1 MIKKEN
7 IKNVLEYI
15 LLVFLFFIGLKK
27 GGYYKQDELILVY
40 FIQIILGI
48 YFSLCF
54 RNFKN
59 IKNTDIL
66 FFTFSLSY
74 FLALFFIPAT
84 MSGAL
89 NTSIKIYTMYLIYL
103 IVSRSRNKE
112 KFINAIAIFTVIF
125 SIIGI
130 DEIGIRILDKP
141 LRLIGSGYLEYEGKI
156 SSILQYS
163 NLLGLLCII
172 SIIYLKDKLLK
183 ENSNNSNVK
192 KVLINTI
199 NLFLGITL
207 ILTQSKMAFLLYIL
221 SSILICILKK
231 NYKYIIYTFFEI
243 LCAFI
248 LSVLILKYNVYLVI
262 TLGLI
267 CYFGINYVIN
277 KIRIKNA
284 DIYILGLFI
293 ILNIV
298 FLLCNTYILNE
309 NEIILRFK
317 EYFIS
322 FDSTISRFTYYMDAL
337 KLSTNSIIN
346 FLVGQGGNAFRT
358 LYETV
363 QQQQYISMEIHSSL
377 IQILLESG
385 ILGLVNFLA
394 LIIFVLVK
402 SKNDIYKFILVIILA
417 FSCFDVFFTYTYMLF
432 ILAIIIGL
440 CSKEECKIKM
450 NNVYFGINVA
460 VYFIVLVINTF
471 LIIGYIIA
479 PVKVDNLNLS
489 LQDQQTVMNKCEL
502 ALKFDRFDL
511 NYISNY
517 NVACKTYLEIMDI
530 KKELYGQDD
539 EEKRKEVV
547 YIIQDNINK
556 ELEYEKSN
564 KYVYKDYIYY
574 VCEYLDYMV
583 QNDYSYD
590 LKLGYEIY
598 LENLMNILRKLK
610 LEHGYND
617 YAMQIYYDGIE
628 MVYYE
633 YSRVNLLINSDKI
646 NSILTSIE
654 ENISISL

>member
-15 LLVFLFFIGLKK
+15 LLVLLFFIGLKK

-248 LSVLILKYNVYLVI
+248 LSVLIL
-262 TLGLI
+262 I

-298 FLLCNTYILNE
+298 FLLCNTYILNK

-440 CSKEECKIKM
+440 CSKKECKIKM
-450 NNVYFGINVA
+450 NNVYLGINVA
-460 VYFIVLVINTF
+460 VYVIILVINTS
-471 LIIGYIIA
+471 LIIGYIVE

-489 LQDQQTVMNKCEL
+489 LQEQQTVMNRCET

-530 KKELYGQDD
+530 KRK
-539 EEKRKEVV
+539 EKR
-547 YIIQDNINK
+547 
-556 ELEYEKSN
+556 SC
-564 KYVYKDYIYY
+564 KYYT
-574 VCEYLDYMV
+574 
-583 QNDYSYD
+583 
-590 LKLGYEIY
+590 
-598 LENLMNILRKLK
+598 R
-610 LEHGYND
+610 
-617 YAMQIYYDGIE
+617 
-628 MVYYE
+628 
-633 YSRVNLLINSDKI
+633 
-646 NSILTSIE
+646 
-654 ENISISL
+654 

>member
-1 MIKKEN
+1 
-7 IKNVLEYI
+7 
-15 LLVFLFFIGLKK
+15 
-27 GGYYKQDELILVY
+27 
-40 FIQIILGI
+40 
-48 YFSLCF
+48 
-54 RNFKN
+54 
-59 IKNTDIL
+59 
-66 FFTFSLSY
+66 
-74 FLALFFIPAT
+74 
-84 MSGAL
+84 
-89 NTSIKIYTMYLIYL
+89 
-103 IVSRSRNKE
+103 
-112 KFINAIAIFTVIF
+112 
-125 SIIGI
+125 
-130 DEIGIRILDKP
+130 
-141 LRLIGSGYLEYEGKI
+141 
-156 SSILQYS
+156 
-163 NLLGLLCII
+163 
-172 SIIYLKDKLLK
+172 
-183 ENSNNSNVK
+183 
-192 KVLINTI
+192 
-199 NLFLGITL
+199 
-207 ILTQSKMAFLLYIL
+207 MAFLLYIL

-262 TLGLI
+262 ILGLI

-337 KLSTNSIIN
+337 KLSTNSIII

-539 EEKRKEVV
+539 EEKRKKL
-547 YIIQDNINK
+547 YI
-556 ELEYEKSN
+556 
-564 KYVYKDYIYY
+564 
-574 VCEYLDYMV
+574 
-583 QNDYSYD
+583 
-590 LKLGYEIY
+590 
-598 LENLMNILRKLK
+598 
-610 LEHGYND
+610 
-617 YAMQIYYDGIE
+617 
-628 MVYYE
+628 
-633 YSRVNLLINSDKI
+633 
-646 NSILTSIE
+646 
-654 ENISISL
+654 